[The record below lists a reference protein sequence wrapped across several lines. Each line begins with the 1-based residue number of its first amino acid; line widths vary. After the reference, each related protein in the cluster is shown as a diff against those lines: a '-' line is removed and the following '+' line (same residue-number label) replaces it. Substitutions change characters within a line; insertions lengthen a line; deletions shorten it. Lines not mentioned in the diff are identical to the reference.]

1 MEYYEDYDEQGDSY
15 GDLLL
20 YSEPT
25 DVFSWDEPIGLYPVR
40 RADRLTTQSAY
51 FTIHGNDCRPI
62 EQIVPKS
69 KKICDKIDI
78 PTDAIGSADKFLEH
92 AGINQFTLF
101 PDLDGLSK
109 YLNMKYFKK

>member
-1 MEYYEDYDEQGDSY
+1 MNQGDSY

-78 PTDAIGSADKFLEH
+78 PTDAIESADKFLEH